1 MIDTDFFKRNAN
13 FFAFKAICVA
23 QLSELS
29 YMREFLF
36 LGRKKVTDINA

>member
-23 QLSELS
+23 
-29 YMREFLF
+29 
-36 LGRKKVTDINA
+36 GKVGPEVGKDGILQPTD